1 MNAFTLFI
9 LYRLLGYS
17 HEQCAVILAG
27 PKTAR
32 NLAMRGLAIMLGSAA
47 FTYGA
52 FQFTHN
58 LLAKDWLPA
67 LAFSVFC
74 GAMLLLV
81 ELYNLDE
88 FLTTGRM
95 SRKVLAT
102 RATVIV
108 VMLMASLFAAVGPMQ
123 TSIDAHLAQAR
134 QASAHALEN
143 DSRFKA
149 QLDSARAAT
158 EQASKDVVREK
169 QLLAKLNALNTEYAA
184 AKASADNEREGNVGT
199 DGRKRVTGC
208 GPICR
213 GWELEATRIDA
224 ERTAVS
230 HEHSA
235 LAGSATRLAS
245 GQGALDKVSS
255 QIDAETAVLNG
266 GATSH
271 LSAMLEL
278 LWQSGVAKA
287 IVLFFLLLSTLPELL
302 TVNALSTARDEQ
314 QAILSRLNALESTAM
329 EAAVQRL
336 RVKLRDGQER
346 ERQTLTEGSRDDL
359 LTRASANTKKTEAN
373 AKAEEAQQEVA

>member
-1 MNAFTLFI
+1 MNAFTTFVLH
-9 LYRLLGYS
+9 RLLGYGL
-17 HEQCAVILAG
+17 EQCAVILTGAT
-27 PKTAR
+27 TAR
-32 NLAMRGLAIMLGSAA
+32 HLTMRGLAIMLGSAA

-58 LLAKDWLPA
+58 LLGKDWLPA

-74 GAMLLLV
+74 GGMLFLV

-88 FLTTGRM
+88 VLTTGRI
-95 SRKVLAT
+95 SRKVLVT
-102 RATVIV
+102 RTTVII

-134 QASAHALEN
+134 QTSAHALEI

-169 QLLAKLNALNTEYAA
+169 QLLAKLNELNTQHAA
-184 AKASADNEREGNVGT
+184 AIANAHNETFGNFDT

-213 GWELEATRIDA
+213 GWEVAATRISV

-230 HEHSA
+230 HELSA
-235 LAGSATRLAS
+235 LAGAASRLAS
-245 GQGALDKVSS
+245 GQSSLDKLSS
-255 QIDAETAVLNG
+255 QISTEATVLNG
-266 GATSH
+266 GATSR
-271 LSAMLEL
+271 LGAMLEL
-278 LWQSGVAKA
+278 LWQSAVAKS
-287 IVLFFLLLSTLPELL
+287 IVVFFLALCLLPELL
-302 TVNALSTARDEQ
+302 TFNALSPSGNHLKV
-314 QAILSRLNALESTAM
+314 LSSLNELESDAM

-346 ERQTLTEGSRDDL
+346 DRQPLSEGSRDPL
-359 LTRASANTKKTEAN
+359 HTRASATTSKAEAD
-373 AKAEEAQQEVA
+373 AKADETQQEAA

>member
-1 MNAFTLFI
+1 MNAFTTFVLH
-9 LYRLLGYS
+9 RLLGFS
-17 HEQCAVILAG
+17 LEQCTVILAG

-32 NLAMRGLAIMLGSAA
+32 NLTMRGLAIMLGSAA

-58 LLAKDWLPA
+58 LLGKDWLPA

-74 GAMLLLV
+74 GGMLFLV

-88 FLTTGRM
+88 VLTTARM

-149 QLDSARAAT
+149 QLESARAAT

-169 QLLAKLNALNTEYAA
+169 QLLARLNALNTEYAA
-184 AKASADNEREGNVGT
+184 AKTSAENERDGNVGT

-213 GWELEATRIDA
+213 GWEAEAKRVDS

-230 HEHSA
+230 HELSA
-235 LAGSATRLAS
+235 LSGSASRLTS

-266 GATSH
+266 GATSR
-271 LSAMLEL
+271 LGAMLEL

-287 IVLFFLLLSTLPELL
+287 IVLFYLFLSILPELL
-302 TVNALSTARDEQ
+302 TVNALSSAREEQ
-314 QAILSRLNALESTAM
+314 QDILNRLNELESTAM

-346 ERQTLTEGSRDDL
+346 EHQPLTEGSRDDL
-359 LTRASANTKKTEAN
+359 HTRDSATAS
-373 AKAEEAQQEVA
+373 KAEADGKAQAQQEVA